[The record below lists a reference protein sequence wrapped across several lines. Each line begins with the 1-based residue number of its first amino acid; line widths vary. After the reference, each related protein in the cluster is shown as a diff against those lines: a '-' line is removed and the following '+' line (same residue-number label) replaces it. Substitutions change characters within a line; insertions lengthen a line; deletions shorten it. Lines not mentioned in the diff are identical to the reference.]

1 MNIPLSRP
9 YMDQQSKK
17 NVLKVLDSGR
27 YILGDNCKLFEEEF
41 ATYIGTKYAILTN
54 SGTSAIFLSLMAL
67 NIGEGDEV
75 IVPSHTAFP
84 TVEPI
89 FYTGAKPVFVD
100 INESTYTL
108 SPEEIRKNITDKT
121 KAILPVHLYGHPA
134 KMDSIKKIA
143 KENDLSII
151 EDCCQAHGAFFK
163 GKKVGAIGD
172 VGCFSFYPS
181 KNMTVGGD
189 GGILTTNS
197 LKIAET
203 VKMLRNHGRKEK
215 YKHEVMGL
223 NLRFNE
229 IQAVVGRIQL
239 KKLDEFN
246 NKRRGIAKLYSEC
259 LGSLPVVTPKEK
271 KWGQSAFHL
280 YVIRI
285 EERTA
290 LQANLKNH
298 GISTGIHYPI
308 PCHMQP
314 AVNKVMKTP
323 KLITTEKIVD
333 EIVSL
338 PIFPELKSKEIIY
351 VCNRI
356 SNYLS

>member
-1 MNIPLSRP
+1 
-9 YMDQQSKK
+9 MDQQSKK

-41 ATYIGTKYAILTN
+41 ANYIGTKYAILTN

-67 NIGEGDEV
+67 NIGKGDEV

-100 INESTYTL
+100 IDESTYTL

-143 KENDLSII
+143 KENDLSIL
-151 EDCCQAHGAFFK
+151 EDCCQAHGALFK
-163 GKKVGAIGD
+163 GKKVGSIGD

-189 GGILTTNS
+189 GGILSTNS
-197 LKIAET
+197 SKIAET

-246 NKRRGIAKLYSEC
+246 NKRREIAKLYSEC
-259 LGSLPVVTPKEK
+259 LKSLPIVTPKEK

-285 EERTA
+285 KERTL

-323 KLITTEKIVD
+323 NLITTEKIVD

-338 PIFPELKSKEIIY
+338 PIFPELKRKEIIY
-351 VCNRI
+351 VCNKI
-356 SNYLS
+356 SNYFN